1 MSREYGPKKAVLNR
15 IAYVAATWMLRSTS
29 LRYVALQRVVKMS
42 QRVVF
47 FTTRINT
54 RCTYYCFRKKRCKII
69 RVLRCTH
76 LCSEDEEEEEY
87 EVDVSLLDGL
97 SDQLEAM
104 LGPNSAPI

>member
-47 FTTRINT
+47 LQRVL
-54 RCTYYCFRKKRCKII
+54 I
-69 RVLRCTH
+69 RVVRIIA
-76 LCSEDEEEEEY
+76 SGKN
-87 EVDVSLLDGL
+87 VVK
-97 SDQLEAM
+97 
-104 LGPNSAPI
+104 